1 MRVKRFINYNRLLPK
16 TYMIPILFSIALLN
30 GCFSDDITGKIEID
44 FYEADIPVDI
54 SLSYIIN

>member
-1 MRVKRFINYNRLLPK
+1 
-16 TYMIPILFSIALLN
+16 MIPILFSIALLN